1 MIKLFFL
8 ITIFISVQNRDYDPI
23 NKIQGIL
30 LQSIKNDLYL
40 NFTINGTNDLSYNFI
55 SENIYYKFGRT
66 FVDDK
71 LKKILIFNSYIRIL
85 FNLNVYEYSNRIC
98 DFSSKNIKYSE
109 NIQVD
114 IKFSKLIFIKKYADF
129 SFEFIYE
136 VNDFFNDI
144 SIYYE
149 NMDKINLFKYL
160 LFEDKNDTYN
170 NTLDDSIKMNI
181 IQNFDKEIEKMLV
194 YYPECDSLYFFN
206 LIIEY
211 FKNELIELN
220 ERIYQVG
227 YKDFIINTCKITSFD
242 FKEIIKENRTII
254 YKDINTTMTIA
265 TYLED
270 PDDYEEESIDIST
283 RTVYIEYISID
294 ENFKVNY
301 GKINNDNDVYL
312 EALKLVVKKSEE
324 TLKKNENK

>member
-8 ITIFISVQNRDYDPI
+8 ITIFISVQNRNYDPI

-71 LKKILIFNSYIRIL
+71 LKEILIFNSYIRIL

-129 SFEFIYE
+129 SFEFLYDF
-136 VNDFFNDI
+136 NDLYNDI

-160 LFEDKNDTYN
+160 LSEDKNDIYN
-170 NTLDDSIKMNI
+170 NSLDDYIKLNVMK
-181 IQNFDKEIEKMLV
+181 NFDKEIEKMLV
-194 YYPECDSLYFFN
+194 YYPECDSLFYFN
-206 LIIEY
+206 SIIDY
-211 FKNELIELN
+211 FKQKIEINEIIKTEGFLN
-220 ERIYQVG
+220 YVV
-227 YKDFIINTCKITSFD
+227 NTCKINIFD

-254 YKDINTTMTIA
+254 YKDINTTMILE
-265 TYLED
+265 TYYED
-270 PDDYEEESIDIST
+270 PSSYKVTNNTEEIK
-283 RTVYIEYISID
+283 TVYIDYISID
-294 ENFKVNY
+294 ENFKINY
-301 GKINNDNDVYL
+301 GKINNIYYNEEYL
-312 EALKLVVKKSEE
+312 EVLKLVVKKSEE
-324 TLKKNENK
+324 TLKKK